1 MTPSAAVSHRYNLL
15 PGNNYISAPL
25 SHRQVDVH
33 VLMSTSVFGGVG
45 SLPALFVP
53 WIGPP
58 GTSRLKQV
66 KTSHYA
72 LCLRHFNHDLNVPLI
87 MVL

>member
-1 MTPSAAVSHRYNLL
+1 MYNH
-15 PGNNYISAPL
+15 A
-25 SHRQVDVH
+25 
-33 VLMSTSVFGGVG
+33 LMSASVFGGVG